1 MSSYYAVVRSSQ
13 NDYLEHFFGF
23 GKGSQKKNH
32 KYVARVK
39 TGDGYRYFYSHAEYA
54 AYQAGKTA
62 KGAVGAVG
70 DAAKGAAGVI
80 GGAAKTAAGAVGGAA
95 KAVANKSGLSKLHES
110 NAATVAGIGY
120 RVKRDVEAAK
130 YAYGKRDAI
139 SKAVKKSK
147 GIPSVKEIVKSVAP
161 KTLKEVLAVAP
172 ILTNHQAASASFKKA
187 KQAKREYHNTTPL
200 GRLDKAIW
208 NTTIGRITKKKI

>member
-1 MSSYYAVVRSSQ
+1 MAGYYAVVRKGQ
-13 NDYLEHFFGF
+13 DDYLEHIFGF
-23 GKGSQKKNH
+23 GKKKGSSKKNH
-32 KYVARVK
+32 KYVARVPD
-39 TGDGYRYFYSHAEYA
+39 GDGYRYFYSHAEYA

-70 DAAKGAAGVI
+70 D
-80 GGAAKTAAGAVGGAA
+80 AAKTAAGAVGGAA

-161 KTLKEVLAVAP
+161 KTLKDILAVTP
-172 ILTNHQAASASFKKA
+172 ILTNHQAATASFKKA
-187 KQAKREYHNTTPL
+187 KQAKSEYHNTTPL

>member
-1 MSSYYAVVRSSQ
+1 MGNYYAVVRKGQ
-13 NDYLEHFFGF
+13 DDYLEHVFGF
-23 GKGSQKKNH
+23 GKKKGSQKKNH
-32 KYVARVK
+32 KYVARVPD
-39 TGDGYRYFYSHAEYA
+39 GDGYRYFYSHAEYA
-54 AYQAGKTA
+54 AYQAKQAAGT
-62 KGAVGAVG
+62 VG

-187 KQAKREYHNTTPL
+187 KQVKREYHNTTPL